1 MDEGELSIIKR
12 KAGRPSLSSS
22 HQTSEGLTTISNSKP
37 YVKESHIIYQV
48 PGSSVSKVELEA
60 TEKYML
66 EVPRKLQDKRF
77 IRRLTEVI
85 KADDAVAIDVVYV
98 NRCWAN
104 ATSKV
109 CPRQEKDDSINRTL
123 SEIQDKNFEKK
134 KERKKEKRKKKRKE
148 RKKERVAPRWTDV
161 SGPRTASFLFKSCMY
176 YSMLILHNPIKP
188 LNVMST
194 NSFSWASNFT
204 SSITCCI
211 NELRRLEL
219 VQ

>member
-48 PGSSVSKVELEA
+48 PGSSVSKVEFET

>member
-37 YVKESHIIYQV
+37 YLKESHIIYQV
-48 PGSSVSKVELEA
+48 PGSSVSKVEFEA
-60 TEKYML
+60 TEKHML

-109 CPRQEKDDSINRTL
+109 CPRQEKDDSINHTL
-123 SEIQDKNFEKK
+123 SEIEDKNFEKK
-134 KERKKEKRKKKRKE
+134 KDRKKEK

-204 SSITCCI
+204 SSITCCT

>member
-37 YVKESHIIYQV
+37 YLKESHIIYQV

-109 CPRQEKDDSINRTL
+109 CPRQEKDDSINHTL
-123 SEIQDKNFEKK
+123 SEIEDKNFEKK
-134 KERKKEKRKKKRKE
+134 KDRKKEK

-204 SSITCCI
+204 SSITCCT

>member
-37 YVKESHIIYQV
+37 YLKESHIIYQV

-109 CPRQEKDDSINRTL
+109 CPRQEKDDSINHTL
-123 SEIQDKNFEKK
+123 SEIEDKNFEKK
-134 KERKKEKRKKKRKE
+134 KDRKKEK

>member
-37 YVKESHIIYQV
+37 YLKESHIIYQV

-109 CPRQEKDDSINRTL
+109 CPRQEKDYSINHTL
-123 SEIQDKNFEKK
+123 SEIEDKNFEKK
-134 KERKKEKRKKKRKE
+134 KDRKKEK

-204 SSITCCI
+204 SSITCCT

>member
-1 MDEGELSIIKR
+1 
-12 KAGRPSLSSS
+12 
-22 HQTSEGLTTISNSKP
+22 
-37 YVKESHIIYQV
+37 
-48 PGSSVSKVELEA
+48 
-60 TEKYML
+60 ML

>member
-1 MDEGELSIIKR
+1 MDEGETSIIKR

-37 YVKESHIIYQV
+37 YLKESRIICLE
-48 PGSSVSKVELEA
+48 PGSSVSKVEFEA
-60 TEKYML
+60 TEKHMP

-85 KADDAVAIDVVYV
+85 KAEDAVAIDVVYV

-109 CPRQEKDDSINRTL
+109 CPRQEKDDSINHTL
-123 SEIQDKNFEKK
+123 SEIEDKNFEKK

-148 RKKERVAPRWTDV
+148 RKKERE
-161 SGPRTASFLFKSCMY
+161 SGT
-176 YSMLILHNPIKP
+176 
-188 LNVMST
+188 
-194 NSFSWASNFT
+194 
-204 SSITCCI
+204 
-211 NELRRLEL
+211 
-219 VQ
+219 